1 VSAPPRDL
9 RQITAAARGAACPA
23 CGAAPPG
30 DRAARGT
37 HAARLLTLP
46 SLQGGDS
53 WTRRASPARGLTGDT
68 WSCNQLLRRG
78 FPHALRYVPESA
90 RRRAIPLNGRACARK
105 APVTAR
111 RRGVASAGD
120 LAAAAALALP
130 SAVPA
135 AWEDAA

>member
-30 DRAARGT
+30 DRAPRGT

-53 WTRRASPARGLTGDT
+53 WTRRASP
-68 WSCNQLLRRG
+68 
-78 FPHALRYVPESA
+78 
-90 RRRAIPLNGRACARK
+90 
-105 APVTAR
+105 AR